1 MKTDIIKKD
10 TTIPATIKIGSVL
23 EVKKAYAILLSEG
36 MECVYVNKKE
46 GMAVGQTIYYFEEDI
61 YKSNKMNYKN
71 FLVYVASICF
81 MFIILYSATHVI
93 RIGQQPP
100 VSYGI
105 VTMDINPS
113 VEMRI
118 DMAGKV
124 LEIMPLNEDATV
136 IIQDEYRGMLLED
149 VLDILT
155 NNAVG
160 AGFLKE
166 DGVVMLTYTV
176 VNQEKQDLSEVKSDE
191 DENSKRIEAY
201 MEKKRDHYKF
211 LFAKGT
217 EEGLRAAKSQGLT
230 VGKYMF
236 MKYMSEDISL
246 EKMKEMSI
254 EEIFGIIENTDFE
267 YNDKHAPV
275 LQSPSEDKSQDQ
287 RSKTN
292 NSNKDKDKEIPRS
305 SDSSEEEINNS
316 DKDQQIEKEVEK
328 EIKEVE
334 KEAEKE
340 IKEVEKEEVKVEK
353 EEVKVEKE
361 EVKVEKEEIRDEEKE
376 IKEVEKDEEKEIKE
390 VEKEAEKEIKE
401 EIKEEEKEADKEEKE
416 VKEVKEEEADKE
428 VKEEK
433 TNNGIGKQDDT
444 NIEEIKDTESGLEKE
459 KVKDTTKVNS
469 SKSETKTETKT
480 EKNTDHDKNK

>member
-10 TTIPATIKIGSVL
+10 TTIPETIKIGSVL
-23 EVKKAYAILLSEG
+23 ELKKAYAILLSEG
-36 MECVYVNKKE
+36 MEFVYVNIKE

-61 YKSNKMNYKN
+61 YKSNRMNYKN
-71 FLVYVASICF
+71 LLVYAASICF
-81 MFIILYSATHVI
+81 MFILLYSATHVI
-93 RIGQQPP
+93 RFGQQPP

-176 VNQEKQDLSEVKSDE
+176 VNQDKQDLSEVKSDE

-217 EEGLRAAKSQGLT
+217 EESLRAAKSQGLT

-292 NSNKDKDKEIPRS
+292 NSNKDKDKDKETPS
-305 SDSSEEEINNS
+305 SSNSSEEEINNR

-361 EVKVEKEEIRDEEKE
+361 EIKDEEKE

-390 VEKEAEKEIKE
+390 
-401 EIKEEEKEADKEEKE
+401 EIKEEEKEADKEE
-416 VKEVKEEEADKE
+416 KEVKEEEADKE

-444 NIEEIKDTESGLEKE
+444 NVEE
-459 KVKDTTKVNS
+459 VKDTTKVNS

-480 EKNTDHDKNK
+480 EKNTDHNKNK

>member
-10 TTIPATIKIGSVL
+10 TTIPETIKIGSVL
-23 EVKKAYAILLSEG
+23 ELKKAYAILLSDG
-36 MECVYVNKKE
+36 MECVYVKIKE

-61 YKSNKMNYKN
+61 YKSNRMNYKN
-71 FLVYVASICF
+71 LLVYAASICF
-81 MFIILYSATHVI
+81 MFILLYSATHVI
-93 RIGQQPP
+93 RFGQQPP

-113 VEMRI
+113 VEMHI

-124 LEIMPLNEDATV
+124 LEIMPLNEDATK

-176 VNQEKQDLSEVKSDE
+176 VNQEKQDLSEVESDE

-246 EKMKEMSI
+246 EEMKEMSI

-267 YNDKHAPV
+267 YNDKNAPV

-292 NSNKDKDKEIPRS
+292 NSNKDKDKDKETPS
-305 SDSSEEEINNS
+305 SSNSSEEEINNS
-316 DKDQQIEKEVEK
+316 DKDQQIEKE
-328 EIKEVE
+328 
-334 KEAEKE
+334 
-340 IKEVEKEEVKVEK
+340 
-353 EEVKVEKE
+353 
-361 EVKVEKEEIRDEEKE
+361 
-376 IKEVEKDEEKEIKE
+376 
-390 VEKEAEKEIKE
+390 AEKEIKE
-401 EIKEEEKEADKEEKE
+401 EIKEAEKEVKEEIKEEEKEIKEVEKEADKEEKE
-416 VKEVKEEEADKE
+416 VKEEKEEKEVKEEII
-428 VKEEK
+428 EEK
-433 TNNGIGKQDDT
+433 TNNGIGKQEDT
-444 NIEEIKDTESGLEKE
+444 NLEEVKDTESGSEKE

-469 SKSETKTETKT
+469 SKSDTKTETKT
-480 EKNTDHDKNK
+480 EKNTDYNKNK